1 VHDLTGSPPLGA
13 VAEAPPA
20 RTAATDQPGDSGV
33 RVFIFADM
41 CGFAVF
47 FLLFMAGRLE
57 QPALY
62 EAGREML
69 DLRLGLANTL
79 ILLTSGAFMARAVR
93 QARAADWNGAR
104 TSLWLTLGVGMLFA
118 VSKGIEWGNK
128 VSNGIGLLTNEF
140 WTYYYV
146 FTGIHFLHFVIGV
159 GVLLVLIGRCD
170 KPIPQ
175 PAKLRWIESGGA
187 YWHMVDL
194 LWIILFAMLYLLG
207 AS

>member
-1 VHDLTGSPPLGA
+1 MHDLTDKLRPG
-13 VAEAPPA
+13 AEAAHDAPA
-20 RTAATDQPGDSGV
+20 SATGQPGDSGV
-33 RVFIFADM
+33 WVFIFADM

-47 FLLFMAGRLE
+47 FLLFMAGRMENL
-57 QPALY
+57 ALY
-62 EAGREML
+62 ESGRELL

-93 QARAADWNGAR
+93 QARSADWVGAR
-104 TSLWLTLGVGMLFA
+104 SSLWLTLIVGMLFA
-118 VSKGIEWGNK
+118 VSKGIEWGTK
-128 VSNGIGLLTNEF
+128 VSSGIGLLTNEF

-175 PAKLRWIESGGA
+175 ADKLRWIESGGA

-194 LWIILFAMLYLLG
+194 LWIILFAMLYLLR
-207 AS
+207 AA